1 MDSFLRDG
9 PVIDPQNLGIR
20 SIHPPS
26 MVDIVPSS
34 MESNTDHY
42 SFTGENNDY
51 LRVTALYRG
60 DNWGGI
66 CPQRGESASR
76 RGCTETLQRTIVI
89 FPFPPEEVVHDFHL
103 PSFSSLPFS
112 FFFLERSHEEFQVR
126 GEVGRMRLESGRPA
140 YGLINHG
147 MIGERRI
154 SVE

>member
-9 PVIDPQNLGIR
+9 PVIDPQNLGIG

-51 LRVTALYRG
+51 LRVTVLYRRGIVRG

-66 CPQRGESASR
+66 CPQRGESTSR

-103 PSFSSLPFS
+103 LLLLLSSLLFS
-112 FFFLERSHEEFQVR
+112 LFRAK
-126 GEVGRMRLESGRPA
+126 P
-140 YGLINHG
+140 
-147 MIGERRI
+147 RRI
-154 SVE
+154 SSTRKLEG